1 MKKESGLRIRLPWKI
16 WGLTTLNRS
25 FLLDQNLIKFCV
37 RGIFPTLTEEELA
50 KLDRTV
56 TDEEISNALFS
67 MKGWK
72 APGPDGIPAAF
83 FQIKWELVKESICNW
98 VKQIFQKPED
108 IETVNRTFISLIP
121 KVESPESFFQF
132 RPISLCNV
140 IYKLVTK
147 VLASRIKKVMNKL
160 VNQAQSSFVPG
171 RQATDN
177 ILVAQEVVHTMRNKK
192 GRNGFMAVKVDLEKA
207 YDRLNWEFI
216 VDTLKDIGLPSRMIT
231 LIEKCISSAEMN
243 LLWNGSP
250 SESFH
255 PTRGIRQGDPISP
268 YIFVLCIE
276 KLAQLISLAVKHK
289 LWEPI
294 QLSRNEPELSHLC
307 FADDLVLFAKAS
319 LDQVNVIKGILDLFC
334 KSSGQKVNQGK
345 SCIFFSKNVSHTR
358 RQEISEAIGFHMMAN
373 IGKYLSVPL
382 LQERLTAESCQ
393 FIIDRMN
400 QRLSGWKVTSLSL
413 AGRVTLTRS
422 ALATI
427 PSYVMQTML
436 LPVSVVK
443 KIDQICRSFV
453 WGSTTEKR

>member
-1 MKKESGLRIRLPWKI
+1 MTKI
-16 WGLTTLNRS
+16 
-25 FLLDQNLIKFCV
+25 
-37 RGIFPTLTEEELA
+37 
-50 KLDRTV
+50 
-56 TDEEISNALFS
+56 
-67 MKGWK
+67 
-72 APGPDGIPAAF
+72 
-83 FQIKWELVKESICNW
+83 
-98 VKQIFQKPED
+98 
-108 IETVNRTFISLIP
+108 
-121 KVESPESFFQF
+121 
-132 RPISLCNV
+132 
-140 IYKLVTK
+140 
-147 VLASRIKKVMNKL
+147 LASRIKEVMNKL
-160 VNQAQSSFVPG
+160 VNQAQSSFVPR
-171 RQATDN
+171 RQAIDN

-373 IGKYLSVPL
+373 IGKYLGVPL

-453 WGSTTEKR
+453 WGSTTEKRRTHLVS